1 MADLQDIQ
9 RQHDRYI
16 DSLIANFQRE
26 LNSITAGAMARTQ
39 ARLQETL
46 SVTDGRIDRTAGNS
60 REFRKLDSVILQE
73 LDRGGFQKVLD
84 ELVAQFP
91 GQLPYFQE
99 VLDTLSASM
108 VTPLPPVK
116 FGPRDIQVLGAQAAV
131 ARDGIEAV
139 MESVASRVKNR
150 VMLSVG
156 GSSFSDLVATLA
168 ESAQRG
174 LPEVVGLAETATS
187 TYYRVIAD
195 RGYQIIDDETPG
207 TLRYRPYGPFD
218 SLTRPFCRRLLS
230 SGKTY
235 TRVEIDHMY
244 NGQIPNVFISFGGWR
259 CRHSWIISV

>member
-9 RQHDRYI
+9 AQHDRYI

-26 LNSITAGAMARTQ
+26 LDAIVAGAMARTQ
-39 ARLQETL
+39 ARLRDTL
-46 SVTDGRIDRTAGNS
+46 SVTDGVIDRTAGNS
-60 REFRKLDSVILQE
+60 RALRTLDRLILKE
-73 LDRGGFQKVLD
+73 LDRGGFQQALD

-91 GQLPYFQE
+91 GQLPFFQQ

-108 VTPLPPVK
+108 DTPLPPIN
-116 FGPRDIQVLGAQAAV
+116 FGPRDIQVFGAQAAV

-139 MESVASRVKNR
+139 MEQIAARVKNR

-156 GSSFSDLVATLA
+156 GSKFADLVSTLA
-168 ESAQRG
+168 ESVQRG

-195 RGYQIIDDETPG
+195 RGYQVIEEESAG
-207 TLRYRPYGPFD
+207 VLRYKPYGPLD
-218 SLTRPFCRRLLS
+218 SLTRPFCRHLLT

-235 TRVEIDHMY
+235 TREEIDRMNNH
-244 NGQIPNVFISFGGWR
+244 QIPNVFLSFGGWR
-259 CRHSWIISV
+259 CRHNFLLSV

>member
-1 MADLQDIQ
+1 VPDLQDIQ

-26 LNSITAGAMARTQ
+26 LDAITAGAMARTQ
-39 ARLQETL
+39 AQLQETL
-46 SVTDGRIDRTAGNS
+46 SVTDGVIDRTAGNS
-60 REFRKLDSVILQE
+60 RALRNLDSVILQE
-73 LDRGGFQKVLD
+73 MDAGGFQKLLD

-91 GQLPYFQE
+91 GQLPYFQQ

-108 VTPLPPVK
+108 DTPLPPVK
-116 FGPRDIQVLGAQAAV
+116 FGPRDIQAFGAQAAV

-139 MESVASRVKNR
+139 MESIAGRVKNR

-156 GSSFSDLVATLA
+156 GSKFADLVATLA
-168 ESAQRG
+168 ESVQRG

-195 RGYQIIDDETPG
+195 RGYQVIDAETPG
-207 TLRYRPYGPFD
+207 TLKYQFYGPFD

-230 SGKTY
+230 SGKAY
-235 TRVEIDHMY
+235 TRVEIDHMN
-244 NGQIPNVFISFGGWR
+244 NGQIPNVFISGGGWR
-259 CRHSWIISV
+259 CRHQWLLSV